1 MLLFSRRFL
10 PFFITQFFGAFTDNL
25 YKNALLVYLT
35 LHLTDS
41 QTLSLYTNLSMALF
55 IFPMFLFS
63 AWSGL
68 LADRFE
74 KRFLIVRIKWLE
86 VFIMAVGILAFVFDL
101 IPVMVLVLCLLGLQS
116 TFFGPVKYGILPE
129 RLREEEL
136 MLGNGLVEAG
146 TFLAILGGTLVG
158 ASLVARESL
167 YPWLFAA
174 MAASVGM
181 RCRPSIRGSKPKRC
195 SPTPRDRRRFS
206 SASSPSPGSGC
217 SAAR

>member
-86 VFIMAVGILAFVFDL
+86 VFIMAVGILAFVLNL
-101 IPVMVLVLCLLGLQS
+101 IPLMVLVLCLLGLQS
-116 TFFGPVKYGILPE
+116 TFFGPVNY
-129 RLREEEL
+129 
-136 MLGNGLVEAG
+136 
-146 TFLAILGGTLVG
+146 
-158 ASLVARESL
+158 AR
-167 YPWLFAA
+167 
-174 MAASVGM
+174 
-181 RCRPSIRGSKPKRC
+181 RN
-195 SPTPRDRRRFS
+195 
-206 SASSPSPGSGC
+206 
-217 SAAR
+217 

>member
-101 IPVMVLVLCLLGLQS
+101 IPVMVLVLCLLGPPL
-116 TFFGPVKYGILPE
+116 PVA
-129 RLREEEL
+129 RR
-136 MLGNGLVEAG
+136 
-146 TFLAILGGTLVG
+146 
-158 ASLVARESL
+158 LVAVSGAGGSCSCR
-167 YPWLFAA
+167 AA
-174 MAASVGM
+174 PTTARWAASSRSPASRKTAGATI
-181 RCRPSIRGSKPKRC
+181 RPR
-195 SPTPRDRRRFS
+195 
-206 SASSPSPGSGC
+206 A
-217 SAAR
+217 

>member
-10 PFFITQFFGAFTDNL
+10 PFFITQFGGAFTDNL

-35 LHLTDS
+35 LRLSDS
-41 QTLSLYTNLSMALF
+41 KTLSFYTNLSMALF

-86 VFIMAVGILAFVFDL
+86 VFIMAVGIVAFVFDL
-101 IPVMVLVLCLLGLQS
+101 IPLMVAVLCLLGLQS

-146 TFLAILGGTLVG
+146 TFLD
-158 ASLVARESL
+158 RK
-167 YPWLFAA
+167 
-174 MAASVGM
+174 SVV
-181 RCRPSIRGSKPKRC
+181 
-195 SPTPRDRRRFS
+195 
-206 SASSPSPGSGC
+206 
-217 SAAR
+217 

>member
-174 MAASVGM
+174 MVASVIIGVL
-181 RCRPSIRGSKPKRC
+181 
-195 SPTPRDRRRFS
+195 
-206 SASSPSPGSGC
+206 
-217 SAAR
+217 AAYAIPA